1 MNAHVFWDVLMCV
14 CGCGGGFKCKVVYVL
29 LCFDLTV

>member
-14 CGCGGGFKCKVVYVL
+14 WVWWGFKCKVVYVL